1 MIRRPPVACGPAL
14 GYHGAACD
22 RCVPWNRG
30 FDMDIKALLDT
41 VAKEKASDLI
51 LTAGAPPML
60 RIHGELRPAPRCDA
74 LTAEQTR
81 TLVYGLLSAEQRK
94 SFEER
99 KELDFSMSAGR
110 KQRFRVNVYL
120 QRQAVSAALRP
131 IPDTVPTFKEL
142 GLPGDIA
149 SLALM
154 KQGLILVT
162 GPTGHG
168 KTTTLASIV
177 DFINES
183 RACHIITIEDPV
195 EYVHSHKKSIV
206 DQREIG
212 GDTLTFP
219 NALKYVLRQSPDV
232 IMIGEMR
239 DLETIQAALRAAET
253 GHLVFATLHTN
264 DAVQTVD
271 RIVDVFPAEQQ
282 QQIRVQLSMTLLAV
296 LSQRLLPREDGKGRV
311 LAYELM
317 KNNTAVSHL
326 IREGKTHQVYSII
339 ETATRDGMLTLD
351 KCIKNLYMEG
361 AIAHDDA
368 VAHMRNPKTI
378 DAA

>member
-1 MIRRPPVACGPAL
+1 
-14 GYHGAACD
+14 
-22 RCVPWNRG
+22 
-30 FDMDIKALLDT
+30 MDIKVLLEA
-41 VAKEKASDLI
+41 VAKENASDLI
-51 LTAGAPPML
+51 ISAGAPPIL
-60 RIHGELRPAPRCDA
+60 RVHGELRPVPRCDTM
-74 LTAEQTR
+74 TAEQTR
-81 TLVYGLLSAEQRK
+81 TLVYGILSAEQRK
-94 SFEER
+94 AFEEK

-120 QRQAVSAALRP
+120 QRQAVAAALRP
-131 IPDTVPTFKEL
+131 IPDAVPPFKQL
-142 GLPGDIA
+142 GLPDDIA
-149 SLALM
+149 KLASM
-154 KQGLILVT
+154 KQGLVLVT

-282 QQIRVQLSMTLLAV
+282 QQIRFQLSMTLLAV

-339 ETATRDGMLTLD
+339 ETATRDGMVTLD
-351 KCIKNLYMEG
+351 KSIKDLYMEG
-361 AIAHDDA
+361 LIAHDDA
-368 VAHMRNPKTI
+368 IAHLRNPKTI
-378 DAA
+378 SGSRE